1 VDGAGGEELSVNHGT
16 DYEEYK
22 RQISGFPARAKKLI
36 KETGMTQRALARKI
50 GMHEVELS
58 RYLTGKQRGGMS
70 LYLAWKLARGLG
82 VGIDRLFFGRTA
94 TQIRTKLPSVREYP
108 SIKKGEQNE
117 DSQTAESRSYV

>member
-1 VDGAGGEELSVNHGT
+1 MNHGS
-16 DYEEYK
+16 DYEEYQK
-22 RQISGFPARAKKLI
+22 QISGFPARAKKLV

-58 RYLTGKQRGGMS
+58 RYLTGKPRGGMS

-94 TQIRTKLPSVREYP
+94 TQIKAKLPPVREYP
-108 SIKKGEQNE
+108 SIKKGEQDE
-117 DSQTAESRSYV
+117 DSQTAESCQDVR

>member
-1 VDGAGGEELSVNHGT
+1 VDGAGWEELSVNHGT

-36 KETGMTQRALARKI
+36 KETGMTQRALARKM

-82 VGIDRLFFGRTA
+82 VGIDRLFSAGPR
-94 TQIRTKLPSVREYP
+94 RR
-108 SIKKGEQNE
+108 
-117 DSQTAESRSYV
+117 SRRNFHL